1 MINDCSVL
9 LLRYEYEY
17 RVCAENE
24 AGEGQFSKVV
34 GPVAAR
40 DRYGKLFLPIF
51 RTVFTVDDAILSFF
65 FTFWQL

>member
-1 MINDCSVL
+1 MINGVF
-9 LLRYEYEY
+9 LRYEYEY

-40 DRYGKLFLPIF
+40 DRFGEPRPSPGL
-51 RTVFTVDDAILSFF
+51 LSSPRSNF
-65 FTFWQL
+65 